1 MGVELI
7 RETFPYLGK
16 FPLQGHSWVPA
27 SEQLLH
33 IYPKQQLEMQ
43 TKDYQGDRRGANLI
57 SKEGDDTF
65 LIREN
70 GYLWVEEVGV
80 GGWHRPRAEGWSGAH
95 GWAGALVHGSLLLT
109 RSELTQ
115 DTRLASS

>member
-43 TKDYQGDRRGANLI
+43 TKDYRGDRCGANLI
-57 SKEGDDTF
+57 SKEGDDKF
-65 LIREN
+65 LIWEN

-80 GGWHRPRAEGWSGAH
+80 GQDGIRKDNNKVLFPQ
-95 GWAGALVHGSLLLT
+95 AGGRLT
-109 RSELTQ
+109 GIHCV
-115 DTRLASS
+115 AIVYA